1 MCAPSLS
8 QPLTQPLV
16 PPGHP
21 AQPPLL
27 APYTLYF
34 ALPVSLWIFVGGA
47 GGEEEGPKA
56 VSHSAASINVQRTPL
71 IYTH

>member
-21 AQPPLL
+21 AHPL
-27 APYTLYF
+27 PTLTPF
-34 ALPVSLWIFVGGA
+34 MLLFLCRCESLWEELGA
-47 GGEEEGPKA
+47 GGSYIVLVKA
-56 VSHSAASINVQRTPL
+56 VHAATINEHL
-71 IYTH
+71 